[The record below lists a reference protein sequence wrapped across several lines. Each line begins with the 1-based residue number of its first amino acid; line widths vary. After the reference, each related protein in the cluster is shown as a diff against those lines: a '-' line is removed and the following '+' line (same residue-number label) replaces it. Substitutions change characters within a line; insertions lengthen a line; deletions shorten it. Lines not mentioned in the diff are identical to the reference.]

1 MQDAGG
7 ILARVLCSLRWPFH
21 VLCEHVQYLHE
32 DLLHLIDCHHHLLDA
47 IQASFL
53 HHLRRTR
60 WLVPPLEDIG
70 TSCTL
75 ADLCAEHRMDRLAI
89 LMELLTLAWIRRIRA
104 PNRNAPQ
111 NACRWEPHFALC
123 RVLGPLQVLL
133 HSQLVSISIKG
144 ALTPVK
150 LGFIAI
156 TTKISSAGLN
166 RSQHCSRQDSTL
178 TSYTITSKH
187 RRKANPSDTS
197 SPCEITKWATE
208 LNQQNKWIRMNH
220 NMKGLEGKVV

>member
-7 ILARVLCSLRWPFH
+7 VLARVLRSLCWPFH

-32 DLLHLIDCHHHLLDA
+32 DLLHLIDCYHHLFDA
-47 IQASFL
+47 IQAPFL

-60 WLVPPLEDIG
+60 WPVPPLEDIG
-70 TSCTL
+70 ASCTP
-75 ADLCAEHRMDRLAI
+75 ADLRSEHRMDRVAI
-89 LMELLTLAWIRRIRA
+89 LMELLTVARIRRIRA
-104 PNRNAPQ
+104 ANSNAPQ
-111 NACRWEPHFALC
+111 NARRWEPHIALC
-123 RVLGPLQVLL
+123 RVLRPVQVLL
-133 HSQLVSISIKG
+133 HSQLVSSSIKG

-150 LGFIAI
+150 IGFIAI
-156 TTKISSAGLN
+156 TTKTSSAGPN

-187 RRKANPSDTS
+187 RRKASPSDTS